1 MHLLRNRSGIQ
12 GPRLPD
18 HHRQTP
24 RFCGIHGWRTVQ
36 KIRRNAPDVP
46 VRFVLQDIPPDE
58 TVRMPQICI
67 RRTPAM
73 IFSAAFIVNR
83 ETRKVH
89 GLNLNKKRVV
99 GFSCFF
105 METTKNIYNHVKG
118 QK

>member
-1 MHLLRNRSGIQ
+1 MRLLRNRSGIQ

-24 RFCGIHGWRTVQ
+24 RFCGIHGWWTVQ

-73 IFSAAFIVNR
+73 IFLCRIYCQLTKQEKIHN
-83 ETRKVH
+83 
-89 GLNLNKKRVV
+89 LNLNKKQAA
-99 GFSCFF
+99 GFFLFF
-105 METTKNIYNHVKG
+105 
-118 QK
+118 

>member
-1 MHLLRNRSGIQ
+1 
-12 GPRLPD
+12 
-18 HHRQTP
+18 
-24 RFCGIHGWRTVQ
+24 
-36 KIRRNAPDVP
+36 
-46 VRFVLQDIPPDE
+46 
-58 TVRMPQICI
+58 
-67 RRTPAM
+67 M